1 MQDHG
6 IRLQDIYRAR
16 KRIHGVARKTP
27 LVHSVPLSDRT
38 GTEVYLK
45 LENLQETGAFK
56 LRGAANKLHSLS
68 DAEKERG
75 VIAFSTGNHGRG
87 VAYVARQL
95 GIRAV
100 VCLSERVPAYRVEA
114 MRALGADVHQEGT
127 SQDEAYEAALA
138 LQKKDG
144 LTMVAPFDD
153 AEVIAGQG
161 TIGLEILERLP
172 DVDTVVVPVS
182 GGGLMAGIALAVK
195 TASPEIRVVGVSMEV
210 APAMYHS
217 IEAGKP
223 VEIEEK
229 DSLADALLGG
239 IGLDN
244 RYTFPMVRDYV
255 DDLVLVSEAEIA
267 EGMFFALDQH
277 RLMVEGSGAVG
288 ISALLNDRVKPLGK
302 RVAAVVSGG
311 NVDPAL
317 LIRIASER
325 YAAATS

>member
-1 MQDHG
+1 MREHG

-27 LVHSVPLSDRT
+27 LVRSGPLSERT
-38 GTEVYLK
+38 GADVHLK

-56 LRGAANKLHSLS
+56 LRGAANKLRALS
-68 DAEKERG
+68 EEERKRG

-87 VAYVARQL
+87 VAFVARQL

-114 MRALGADVHQEGT
+114 MRALGAEVHRSGA
-127 SQDEAYEAALA
+127 SQDEAYESAIA
-138 LQKKDG
+138 LQKKEG
-144 LTMVAPFDD
+144 LTLVAPFDD
-153 AEVIAGQG
+153 PDIIAGQG

-172 DVDTVVVPVS
+172 DVDTVIVPVS

-195 TASPEIRVVGVSMEV
+195 TASPDIRTVGVSMEV

-217 IEAGKP
+217 VKAGKP

-239 IGLDN
+239 IGMDN
-244 RYTFPMVRDYV
+244 RYTFPMIRDYV
-255 DDLVLVSEAEIA
+255 DELLLVSEAEIA
-267 EGMFFALDQH
+267 QGMFFALDQH

-288 ISALLNDRVKPLGK
+288 ISALLSGRLKHPGK
-302 RVAAVVSGG
+302 RVAVVLSGG

-317 LIRIASER
+317 LTRIASER
-325 YAAATS
+325 YAKTA